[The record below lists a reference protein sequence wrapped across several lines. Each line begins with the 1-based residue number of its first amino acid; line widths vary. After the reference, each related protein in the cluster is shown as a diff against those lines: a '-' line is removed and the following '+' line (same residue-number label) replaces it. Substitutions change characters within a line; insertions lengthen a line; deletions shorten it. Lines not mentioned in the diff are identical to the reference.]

1 MNKKNLIVLFIY
13 SFFNSFLLYRACDVL
28 YYLSKGITNAYYVMY
43 LTIGSVI
50 TIIFLIPFGMI
61 KDKYNRKYILIISN
75 FFLLLSTLI
84 YIYSNNAFF
93 MGTGIIM
100 SSISN
105 LLSQGIAIS
114 LLHSYVSNEKSYSK
128 MYYSWSRFYYSG
140 YLISMVLG
148 GIVAK
153 YSLVSM
159 YYISIIPIL
168 INFIVLFF
176 FDDSYEKSKPKDK
189 TKNMLK
195 DSIELLKKSIILKAI
210 LLSEMIIIPVAEI
223 LAESHP
229 EYLSNIGASTTLI
242 GIYTAIMCLFAM
254 VGNKI
259 ASIQK
264 KPIFSFFF
272 FLILFSISLIIIG
285 ILNNYYS
292 IIFIV
297 LFQCFFSIT
306 NNIYNTIIQ
315 DKCADSYRQTLL
327 AIFTFIISISE
338 MIICSLTSFM
348 LNKIGLG
355 CSYIVLGI
363 SCTILIITIFLIYY
377 LINKYRNNI

>member
-50 TIIFLIPFGMI
+50 TIIFLIPFGII

-264 KPIFSFFF
+264 KPIFSFFL